1 MGLNWIK
8 ARAMQPYR
16 RAAMAGLLA
25 LAAGAFVVPA
35 AQAQAADT
43 AKLESIREAVKKA
56 FDVEVTRVQP
66 TEYADLYEV
75 QLGGNIVYTN
85 EKAEFVL
92 AGNLVDAKTRRD
104 VTTERIEEISKVDF
118 STLPLAQAVK
128 LVKGNGARKMAV
140 FEDPN
145 CGYCKKL
152 HKELATLDNV
162 TVYTFL
168 FPILAPDSVTKANNV
183 WCAKDQAT
191 VWTDWMNKGI
201 EPPHASCETPIEKNL
216 ALGQKLAVQG
226 TPAIFFE
233 SGSRV
238 NGYVPAARLNQ
249 ELDRK

>member
-1 MGLNWIK
+1 MGLNWIT
-8 ARAMQPYR
+8 AGTGQQYR
-16 RAAMAGLLA
+16 RAAMAGLLM
-25 LAAGAFVVPA
+25 LVAGAFTVPPVL
-35 AQAQAADT
+35 AQTADN
-43 AKLESIREAVKKA
+43 AKLESVRDAVKKA

-66 TEYADLYEV
+66 TDYANLYEV

-92 AGNLVDAKTRRD
+92 AGNLVDAKTKRD

-152 HKELATLDNV
+152 HKELTTLDNV

-201 EPPHASCETPIEKNL
+201 EPPAATCETPIEKNL

-233 SGSRV
+233 SGNRV

>member
-1 MGLNWIK
+1 MRLTWMK
-8 ARAMQPYR
+8 APTVQRFR
-16 RAAMAGLLA
+16 RAAMAGLLT
-25 LAAGAFVVPA
+25 LAASGLAVPVV
-35 AQAQAADT
+35 QAQTADN
-43 AKLESIREAVKKA
+43 AKLESVKAAVSKA
-56 FDVEVTRVQP
+56 FDVEVTQVQA
-66 TEYADLYEV
+66 TDYANLYEV

-104 VTTERIEEISKVDF
+104 LTTERIEEISRVDF
-118 STLPLAQAVK
+118 STLPLDQAVK
-128 LVKGNGARKMAV
+128 LVKGDGARKMAV

-168 FPILAPDSVTKANNV
+168 FPILAPDSVTKATNV

-191 VWTDWMNKGI
+191 VWTDWMNKGVV
-201 EPPHASCETPIEKNL
+201 PPDATCQTPIEKNL
-216 ALGQKLAVQG
+216 TLGQKLAVQG

-233 SGSRV
+233 SGNRV

>member
-1 MGLNWIK
+1 MK
-8 ARAMQPYR
+8 APLLRQYR
-16 RAAMAGLLA
+16 RAAVAGLLA
-25 LAAGAFVVPA
+25 LSASGLTAPA
-35 AQAQAADT
+35 VQAQTTDS
-43 AKLESIREAVKKA
+43 AKLQSVRDAIKKA
-56 FDVEVTRVQP
+56 FDVEVTQVRP
-66 TEYADLYEV
+66 TDYANLYEV

-85 EKAEFVL
+85 EKAQFVL
-92 AGNLVDAKTRRD
+92 AGNLVDAKTKRD
-104 VTTERIEEISKVDF
+104 VTTDRIEEISKVDF

-128 LVKGNGARKMAV
+128 MVKGDGARKMAV

-168 FPILAPDSVTKANNV
+168 FPILAPDSMTKATSV

-191 VWTDWMNKGI
+191 VWTDWMNKGVT
-201 EPPHASCETPIEKNL
+201 PPDASCETPIEKNL
-216 ALGQKLAVQG
+216 ALGHKLAVQG

-233 SGSRV
+233 SGNRV

>member
-1 MGLNWIK
+1 MGLNGIK
-8 ARAMQPYR
+8 VGTVRQYR
-16 RAAMAGLLA
+16 RAVLAGLLT
-25 LAAGAFVVPA
+25 LTAGVFAVPS
-35 AQAQAADT
+35 AQAQTADN
-43 AKLESIREAVKKA
+43 AKLDSVKEAVRKA
-56 FDVEVTRVQP
+56 FDVDVTQVRP
-66 TEYADLYEV
+66 TDYANLYEV

-104 VTTERIEEISKVDF
+104 VTSERIEEISKVDF

-152 HKELATLDNV
+152 HKELTTLDNV

-168 FPILAPDSVTKANNV
+168 FPILAPDSVTKATHV

-201 EPPHASCETPIEKNL
+201 EPPEATCETPIEKNL

-233 SGSRV
+233 SGNRI
-238 NGYVPAARLNQ
+238 NGYVPAARLKQ
-249 ELDRK
+249 ELERK

>member
-1 MGLNWIK
+1 MRLTWMK
-8 ARAMQPYR
+8 APILRQYR
-16 RAAMAGLLA
+16 RAVMAGLLA
-25 LAAGAFVVPA
+25 LSAGGLAVPA
-35 AQAQAADT
+35 AQAQTADN
-43 AKLESIREAVKKA
+43 AKLQSVRDAINKA
-56 FDVEVTRVQP
+56 FDVEVTQVRP
-66 TEYADLYEV
+66 TDYANLYEV

-92 AGNLVDAKTRRD
+92 AGNLVDAKTKRD
-104 VTTERIEEISKVDF
+104 VTTDRIDEISKVDF

-128 LVKGNGARKMAV
+128 LVKGDGARKMAV

-168 FPILAPDSVTKANNV
+168 FPILAPDSMTKATSV

-191 VWTDWMNKGI
+191 VWTDWMNKGVV
-201 EPPHASCETPIEKNL
+201 PPDASCETPIEKNL

-233 SGSRV
+233 SGNRV

>member
-8 ARAMQPYR
+8 ARTGQQYR
-16 RAAMAGLLA
+16 RAAMAGLLT
-25 LAAGAFVVPA
+25 LVAGAFTVPA
-35 AQAQAADT
+35 VQAQTADN
-43 AKLESIREAVKKA
+43 AKLESVRDAVKKA

-66 TEYADLYEV
+66 TDYANLYEV

-92 AGNLVDAKTRRD
+92 AGNLVDAKTKRD

-152 HKELATLDNV
+152 HKELTTLDNV

-168 FPILAPDSVTKANNV
+168 FPILAPDSVTKATNV

-201 EPPHASCETPIEKNL
+201 EPQQATCETPIEKNL

-233 SGSRV
+233 SGNRV